1 MTAWVLS
8 QNAREH
14 EGKYGSRIR
23 NEAQAAA
30 EMSRTPAVKRFLQ
43 QTVMDEFNG
52 SGAGKLKHSL
62 LWFADF
68 VHYHCLEEEDE
79 DEDSSEEEQEGEEEV
94 EDNAPRPTEVL
105 MRCTSHFAP
114 GLSPT
119 ALGTQLDG
127 YQLHMNP
134 KCKSGYRHVLHDP
147 WVNKKHPWRAKVG
160 KQHLGSFGSPEEAAV
175 AVAKHLG
182 DEPVGGGEAEAEEVE
197 MEDGRP
203 TEVRASTCCLQPP
216 RRTEIC
222 PSNAQLEGYKL
233 KLSGSASSGYANV
246 GKNTAGSGGRA
257 WRALIS
263 DTCLGYF
270 EKPEEAALAVAKYRA
285 GQWAPTEP
293 AGSTVRQTAE
303 VVEEEDG
310 ALSSTPRNPRYCVV
324 HPPRRR
330 RPRRTRR

>member
-1 MTAWVLS
+1 MPFPHHRLRNALLFLADVL
-8 QNAREH
+8 R
-14 EGKYGSRIR
+14 
-23 NEAQAAA
+23 
-30 EMSRTPAVKRFLQ
+30 
-43 QTVMDEFNG
+43 
-52 SGAGKLKHSL
+52 
-62 LWFADF
+62 
-68 VHYHCLEEEDE
+68 YHRLDEEDE
-79 DEDSSEEEQEGEEEV
+79 EEDSSEEEHEGEEEEEEEEGEEEEGEGEEEEV
-94 EDNAPRPTEVL
+94 EDNDPRPTEVL
-105 MRCTSHFAP
+105 MRCPSHFAP

-134 KCKSGYRHVLHDP
+134 NCKSGYLYVRYDP
-147 WVNKKHPWRAKVG
+147 WCCKNHPWRANIRG
-160 KQHLGSFGSPEEAAV
+160 KHIGSFDSPEAAAV

-182 DEPVGGGEAEAEEVE
+182 DEPVGGGEAEAEEDE

-257 WRALIS
+257 WRAQIS

-270 EKPEEAALAVAKYRA
+270 EKPEEEALAVAKYRA

-303 VVEEEDG
+303 VVEKEDG
-310 ALSSTPRNPRYCVV
+310 ALSSTPLNPRYCVV